1 MDNDSRIL
9 IGQVSGCFGVKGWL
23 KIFSYSD
30 PRENITTY
38 KNWIIDGK
46 LYESIESKKN
56 GKLVVAKLE
65 GVDDKETAETFIGKN
80 IEIEEQQLANLNNE
94 QFYWR
99 DLVGLEVSNT
109 EGIVFGKIKNMLETG
124 AHDVVIVKGNKKGER
139 ERLIPFI
146 TAPSLDKTILK
157 VDLKGQTVLVNW
169 HEDD

>member
-1 MDNDSRIL
+1 MNKDSRIL

-23 KIFSYSD
+23 KVFSYSD
-30 PRENITTY
+30 PRENISTY

-46 LYESIESKKN
+46 LYESIQSKKN

-65 GVDDKETAETFIGKN
+65 GVDDKETAQTFIGKK
-80 IEIEEQQLANLNNE
+80 IEIEPQQLADLNQG

-99 DLVGLEVSNT
+99 DLVGLNVSNT
-109 EGIVFGKIKNMLETG
+109 DGVAFGKVKSMLETG
-124 AHDVVIVKGNKKGER
+124 ANDVILVKGER

-146 TAPSLDKTILK
+146 IDNTVIK
-157 VDLKGQTVLVNW
+157 VDLEQQTLLVNW

>member
-1 MDNDSRIL
+1 MNKDSRIL

-30 PRENITTY
+30 PRENISTY

-46 LYESIESKKN
+46 LYESIQSKKN
-56 GKLVVAKLE
+56 GKLVVAKLK
-65 GVDDKETAETFIGKN
+65 GVDDKETAQTFIGKK
-80 IEIEEQQLANLNNE
+80 IEIEPQQLADLNQG

-99 DLVGLEVSNT
+99 DLVGLNVSNT
-109 EGIVFGKIKNMLETG
+109 DGVAFGKVKSMLDTG
-124 AHDVVIVKGNKKGER
+124 ANDVIIVKGER

-146 TAPSLDKTILK
+146 IDNTVIK
-157 VDLKGQTVLVNW
+157 VDLEQQTLLVNW